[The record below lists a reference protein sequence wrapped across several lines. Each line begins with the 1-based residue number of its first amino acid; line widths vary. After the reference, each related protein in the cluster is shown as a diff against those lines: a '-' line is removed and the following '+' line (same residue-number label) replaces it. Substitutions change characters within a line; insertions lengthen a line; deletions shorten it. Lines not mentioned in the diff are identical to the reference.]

1 VKAHGW
7 QRYAAPAAFLLAVT
21 IAVVLVRAGFEAGR
35 SNNSGATATALPP
48 TQTVRTTPAQTTTT
62 TTKKKRPKPT
72 QQFTTVQAGDTFSVI
87 AKRTGVPVATIQ
99 QLNPKVSSTTLHIG
113 QRIRIK

>member
-1 VKAHGW
+1 MKAHGW

-21 IAVVLVRAGFEAGR
+21 IAVVLVRAGFEAGHGG
-35 SNNSGATATALPP
+35 NPATGTVLPP
-48 TQTVRTTPAQTTTT
+48 TQTVRTTPATT
-62 TTKKKRPKPT
+62 TTKKKTRPKPA
-72 QQFTTVQAGDTFSVI
+72 QQFTTVQAGDTFAVI
-87 AKRTGVPVATIQ
+87 AKRTGIPVAVIE

>member
-21 IAVVLVRAGFEAGR
+21 IAVALVRAGFE
-35 SNNSGATATALPP
+35 SGHSSSGSTLTALPP
-48 TQTVRTTPAQTTTT
+48 TQTVRTTTARTTT
-62 TTKKKRPKPT
+62 TTKKKTPKPA

-87 AKRTGVPVATIQ
+87 ARRTGVPVATIT
-99 QLNPKVSSTTLHIG
+99 QLNPKVSSTSLHIG